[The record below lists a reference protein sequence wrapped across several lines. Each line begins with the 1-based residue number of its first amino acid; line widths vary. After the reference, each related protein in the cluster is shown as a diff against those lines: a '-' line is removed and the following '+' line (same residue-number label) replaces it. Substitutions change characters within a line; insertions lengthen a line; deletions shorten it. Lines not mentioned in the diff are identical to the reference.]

1 MRSLLPV
8 LIGLAFSGLSSQQAF
23 AWAREGHEVVAII
36 AERLI
41 SPDTRAK
48 VNQLLTEGGDV
59 DLVSVACWAD
69 ELVLAARS
77 EGPLNGNSRAQEFN
91 EKFPNNRRW
100 HFINLPLGTLSSEEA
115 RRFTSPDS
123 IVQAISRCLQALE
136 APVAS
141 PQEFT
146 KAEALRL
153 LVHFVGDVHQ
163 PLHCGTGYYDIATP
177 GTAELITYPGQ
188 AFGKP
193 NDRGGNLL
201 FYGTTPTEQ
210 LHAFW
215 DTVIVEALDATA
227 NSQALADLLLK
238 HASAEVM
245 TKTSGDYHTWA
256 EAWAIESVRI
266 ATLAY
271 LGIVFEKAEVD
282 ADKNLLRMDIT
293 LPRNYL
299 EANKQYAADRLRKA
313 GIRLAQLLDSIKWP
327 SPPEP

>member
-1 MRSLLPV
+1 MKSLLPV
-8 LIGLAFSGLSSQQAF
+8 LIGLASLALWPAKAFS
-23 AWAREGHEVVAII
+23 WAPEGHAVIALI

-41 SPDTRAK
+41 SPDTRANVK
-48 VNQLLTEGGDV
+48 HLLAEGGDES
-59 DLVSVACWAD
+59 LVSVASWAD
-69 ELVLAARS
+69 DLVSAARGK
-77 EGPLNGNSRAQEFN
+77 GPLNEDSEAQEFN
-91 EKFPNNRRW
+91 RKFPNNRTW
-100 HFINLPLGTLSSEEA
+100 HFVNLPLGTLSAEEA
-115 RRFTSPDS
+115 RAFAPQDS
-123 IVQAISRCLQALE
+123 IAKAISRCIQVLE
-136 APVAS
+136 APVS
-141 PQEFT
+141 NSQELT
-146 KAEALRL
+146 KVQALRL
-153 LVHFVGDVHQ
+153 LVHLVGDVHQ
-163 PLHCGTGYYDIATP
+163 PLHCGTGYYILDRP
-177 GTAELITYPGQ
+177 GRAELITFPAQ
-188 AFGKP
+188 ALGKP

-282 ADKNLLRMDIT
+282 ADKNLLRIDIT

-299 EANKQYAADRLRKA
+299 EANRVYAAQQLTKA
-313 GIRLAQLLDSIKWP
+313 GVRLAQLLDSIKWQ